1 MDPLTIACPACGFPE
16 TRLRHSLALGCPVCY
31 ETFAPHLSTF
41 LPKLHTG
48 THHIGKTPEARTLE
62 EIIQRIENLAARI
75 AEQAPDSPESRIL
88 QTLQNKIPNSPSPTH
103 RTTLLPRP

>member
-1 MDPLTIACPACGFPE
+1 LTIACPACGFPE

-31 ETFAPHLSTF
+31 ETFAPPLSTF

-62 EIIQRIENLAARI
+62 ELLQRIDNLAARI
-75 AEQAPDSPESRIL
+75 AKEAPHSPAHLITE
-88 QTLQNKIPNSPSPTH
+88 TLRRQIRARSQNHTQ
-103 RTTLLPRP
+103 

>member
-1 MDPLTIACPACGFPE
+1 MAPLTIACPACGFPE
-16 TRLRHSLALGCPVCY
+16 SRLKYSLQLGCPVCY

-48 THHIGKTPEARTLE
+48 TRHIGKTPEARTLE

-75 AEQAPDSPESRIL
+75 AEQAPESRIL
-88 QTLQNKIPNSPSPTH
+88 QTLQNEI
-103 RTTLLPRP
+103 PRPRT

>member
-31 ETFAPHLSTF
+31 ETFAPHLCTF

-48 THHIGKTPEARTLE
+48 TRHIGKTPEARTLE
-62 EIIQRIENLAARI
+62 EIIQRIDNLAARI
-75 AEQAPDSPESRIL
+75 AEQALGSPESRIL
-88 QTLQNKIPNSPSPTH
+88 QTLQNEI
-103 RTTLLPRP
+103 PRPRT